1 MPLSTARAVA
11 VWIAMAMFLVS
22 QDLSGTAPA
31 RADGLDLAVVLE
43 VPLGQ
48 GVQQLRAVPVRLGK
62 GAPRAILAVFCQ
74 DAEVDPYVEMFF
86 FPKDTLKLVLFSQR
100 GKVLWRRDLGP
111 GVVPGIWFCPV
122 LPFDLDGDGAEE
134 IWFVNN
140 IDADHPLSLRGR
152 RLERIDAATGKT
164 TGRWPW
170 PRGEADQSP
179 SHLFR
184 NFLLGGHAKG
194 RPVLVT
200 AQGTYGPMRLQG
212 WNADLSR
219 RWEHKIARRTP
230 GARGSHMC
238 PVVDVNGDGVDEVF
252 WGERC
257 IELDTGKELFCGDRA
272 TYRGHSDVVQPVLDR
287 RTKRWV
293 LYTCRESAQTVSPRV
308 ALFDDTGR
316 RVWGD
321 LDRGHMD
328 MGWVAR
334 LGPEGEPVAL
344 AIRID
349 GKSAGPDGFAR
360 TGVEEFTYDALTG
373 RKHPTAGRLFATMPV
388 DLNGDGIHELVR
400 ALTGGDGKVLDRT
413 GQVVGQ
419 IRGTAAMGSKFLDR
433 PGEQVLTYDA
443 DGVVRVWADRNA
455 ADSPAAGRRYRHP
468 FYQANQRLTACGYNL
483 VNLGGL

>member
-1 MPLSTARAVA
+1 MSTTRAVA
-11 VWIAMAMFLVS
+11 VWIAMASLVPS
-22 QDLSGTAPA
+22 PNAPA
-31 RADGLDLAVVLE
+31 QPRGASGGLDLRVICQIELGH
-43 VPLGQ
+43 PLG
-48 GVQQLRAVPVRLGK
+48 QLRAVPVRTAK
-62 GAPRAILAVFCQ
+62 GAPRAILAVCCQ

-86 FPKDTLKLVLFSQR
+86 FPKHTLKLVLFSQQ
-100 GKVLWRRDLGP
+100 GKVLWKRDLGR
-111 GVVPGIWFCPV
+111 GVVPGTWFCPV
-122 LPFDLDGDGAEE
+122 FPFDLDGDGAEE

-152 RLERIDAATGKT
+152 RLERVDPATGKT

-170 PRGEADQSP
+170 PGPAGNQSP
-179 SHLFR
+179 SHMFR
-184 NFLLGGHAKG
+184 NFILGGYVKG
-194 RPVLVT
+194 KAVLVT

-212 WNADLSR
+212 WNPDLSR
-219 RWEHKIARRTP
+219 RWEHKVARNTP

-238 PVVDVNGDGVDEVF
+238 PVVDLNGDGVDEVL

-257 IELDTGKELFCGDRA
+257 IELDAGKELFCGDRK
-272 TYRGHSDVVQPVLDR
+272 TYRGHSDVVQPVLDAA
-287 RTKRWV
+287 TKRWFF
-293 LYTCRESAQTVSPRV
+293 YTCRESGGDVSPRV

-334 LGPEGEPVAL
+334 LGPGGEPVAM
-344 AIRID
+344 AIRVG
-349 GKSAGPDGFAR
+349 GKSAGPGGFAR
-360 TGVEEFTYDALTG
+360 TGVEEFTYEALTG
-373 RKHPTAGRLFATMPV
+373 RKHVLAGRVFATLPV
-388 DLNGDGIHELVR
+388 DLNGDGVHELIR

-413 GQVVGQ
+413 GRVVGQ
-419 IRGTAAMGSKFLDR
+419 VRGSAAMGSKFLDR

-455 ADSPAAGRRYRHP
+455 ADNPAARRRYRHP
-468 FYQANQRLTACGYNL
+468 FYAANQRLTACGYNL